1 MKNKQYDEGMSLHCL
16 SPEASLH
23 EWLRNGPRAPLCLS
37 AETVWIVRDCL
48 FPGLNASPCSVSTA
62 SHPQF
67 IFRFVSTIRTVTCS
81 SHTVVCKPVFSN
93 TSLAGQIQS
102 LWQTACVLHEIEQN
116 ETSSPRYI
124 QLLPWTFLCGFVP
137 ALGPE
142 ITNCFIQSYS
152 QLIPY
157 PPHQLCFAFHSSLP
171 NGPLFNELKS
181 CFQRSNTVF
190 STHVPSST
198 KTNSSGFEKRRV
210 DSVEGKKRLMKGK
223 VVWLLS
229 IQIWEA
235 KRTSI
240 LFLQCSV
247 YPSLRQNPC

>member
-1 MKNKQYDEGMSLHCL
+1 M
-16 SPEASLH
+16 
-23 EWLRNGPRAPLCLS
+23 
-37 AETVWIVRDCL
+37 
-48 FPGLNASPCSVSTA
+48 
-62 SHPQF
+62 
-67 IFRFVSTIRTVTCS
+67 
-81 SHTVVCKPVFSN
+81 CKPVFSN

-102 LWQTACVLHEIEQN
+102 LWQTACVLHEKEQN
-116 ETSSPRYI
+116 ETSSPHNI
-124 QLLPWTFLCGFVP
+124 QLVPWTLLCRFVP
-137 ALGPE
+137 ASGSE
-142 ITNCFIQSYS
+142 ITNSFFQSYS

-157 PPHQLCFAFHSSLP
+157 PPHKFCFAFYSSP
-171 NGPLFNELKS
+171 CNGPLFNELRS

-198 KTNSSGFEKRRV
+198 KTNSIGFEKRRV
-210 DSVEGKKRLMKGK
+210 DSVGKKKRLMKGK

-235 KRTSI
+235 RRASI